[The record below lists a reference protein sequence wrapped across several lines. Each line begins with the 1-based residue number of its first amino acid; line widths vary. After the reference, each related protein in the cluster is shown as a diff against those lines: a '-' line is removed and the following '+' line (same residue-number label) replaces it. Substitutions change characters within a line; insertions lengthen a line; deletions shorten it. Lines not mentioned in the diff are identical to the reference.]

1 MPGSTIDLLN
11 NGYFLF
17 FGKVAV
23 LILLIF
29 YAIFS
34 LLIVR
39 QVDLMGK
46 TLSTPIGSLVKIIA
60 IIHAFVALGLIFL
73 ALLIL

>member
-1 MPGSTIDLLN
+1 MPSTTVDLLN

-46 TLSTPIGSLVKIIA
+46 TLTTGIAPVVRVFA

-73 ALLIL
+73 ALSIL